1 MIFRDLIYKP
11 MKSDFKVSVII
22 PSFNEENN
30 IRPLF
35 DSLSE
40 HTKEFN
46 TEIIFIDDGSS
57 DNTLDK
63 IKELATQNKNI
74 RYISFSRN
82 FGHQNALKAGYDSAH
97 GDCVISMDA
106 DMQHPP
112 ELIPEMIRLWKQGY
126 KIVST
131 KRLQDKSLG
140 IFKRFT
146 SRLYYKILNL
156 LSEIKIESGA
166 ADFRL
171 LDKQVVTELKAINE
185 KFLFFRGLIPWLGF
199 SQIQLEYIAAER
211 FSGKTKYSFSKMLHF
226 ASNGITSFSVRP
238 LKISIY
244 LGFIIAFIAFLYI
257 LYAIY
262 IAVFTNNAI
271 TGWTSTI
278 ISVLFIGG
286 IQLIMIG
293 ILGNYLG
300 KLFMENKNRPNYII
314 KEKND

>member
-1 MIFRDLIYKP
+1 

-30 IRPLF
+30 IRPLY

-57 DNTLDK
+57 DKTLDN
-63 IKELATQNKNI
+63 IKELAAQNKNI

-82 FGHQNALKAGYDSAH
+82 FGHQNALKAGYDNAT

-106 DMQHPP
+106 DMQHPA

-146 SRLYYKILNL
+146 SKLYYKILNL

-171 LDKQVVTELKAINE
+171 LDKQVVKELQQINE

-199 SQIQLEYIAAER
+199 SQIQLEYMAAER

-226 ASNGITSFSVRP
+226 ASDGITSFSVRP

>member
-1 MIFRDLIYKP
+1 

-30 IRPLF
+30 IRPLY

-57 DNTLDK
+57 DKTLDN
-63 IKELATQNKNI
+63 IKELAAQNKNI

-82 FGHQNALKAGYDSAH
+82 FGHQNALKAGYDNAT

-106 DMQHPP
+106 DMQHPA
-112 ELIPEMIRLWKQGY
+112 ELIPEMIRLWRQGY

-146 SRLYYKILNL
+146 SKLYYKILNL

-171 LDKQVVTELKAINE
+171 LDKQVVKELQQINE

-199 SQIQLEYIAAER
+199 SQIQLEYMAAER

-226 ASNGITSFSVRP
+226 ASDGITSFSVRP

>member
-1 MIFRDLIYKP
+1 

-30 IRPLF
+30 IRPLY

-57 DNTLDK
+57 DKTLEN
-63 IKELATQNKNI
+63 IKELAAQNKNI

-82 FGHQNALKAGYDSAH
+82 FGHQNALKAGYDNAT

-106 DMQHPP
+106 DMQHPA

-146 SRLYYKILNL
+146 SKLYYKILNL

-171 LDKQVVTELKAINE
+171 LDKQVVKELQQINE

-199 SQIQLEYIAAER
+199 SQIQLEYMAAER

-226 ASNGITSFSVRP
+226 ASDGITSFSVRP

>member
-1 MIFRDLIYKP
+1 
-11 MKSDFKVSVII
+11 MKKEFKLSIII
-22 PSFNEENN
+22 PCFNEESN
-30 IRPLF
+30 IYPLYNEIF
-35 DSLSE
+35 KYIKDL
-40 HTKEFN
+40 N

-57 DNTLDK
+57 DKTLDN
-63 IKELATQNKNI
+63 IKELANQHKKVKF
-74 RYISFSRN
+74 ISFSRN
-82 FGHQNALKAGYDSAH
+82 FGHQNALKAGYDSAD

-112 ELIPEMIRLWKQGY
+112 ELITEMIRLWQKGY

-131 KRLQDKSLG
+131 KRMHDKSLG
-140 IFKRFT
+140 LIKRLT
-146 SRLYYKILNL
+146 SKLFYKILNL
-156 LSEIKIESGA
+156 FSEIKIESGA

-171 LDKQVVTELKAINE
+171 LDKQVVKELQQINE

-226 ASNGITSFSVRP
+226 ASDGITSFSVKP

-271 TGWTSTI
+271 AGWTSTI

-300 KLFMENKNRPNYII
+300 KLFMENKKRPNYII

>member
-1 MIFRDLIYKP
+1 
-11 MKSDFKVSVII
+11 MKNNFKVSVII
-22 PSFNEENN
+22 PSFNEANN
-30 IRPLF
+30 IKPLF
-35 DSLSE
+35 DAIL
-40 HTKEFN
+40 KN
-46 TEIIFIDDGSS
+46 TNGYNVEIIFIDDGSS
-57 DNTLDK
+57 DKTLEN
-63 IKELATQNKNI
+63 IKNLRSQYIDI
-74 RYISFSRN
+74 RYISFTRN
-82 FGHQNALKAGYDSAH
+82 FGHQNALKAGYDFAR

-112 ELIPEMIRLWKQGY
+112 ELITEMIHLWQQGY

-131 KRLQDKSLG
+131 KRKPTKSLSF
-140 IFKRFT
+140 FKRFT
-146 SRLYYKILNL
+146 SRLYYKILNFF
-156 LSEIKIESGA
+156 SEIKIENGSS
-166 ADFRL
+166 DFRL
-171 LDKQVVTELKAINE
+171 LDKKVVQELKKFNE
-185 KFLFFRGLIPWLGF
+185 NYLFFRGLIPWLGF
-199 SQIQLEYIAAER
+199 SQIQLEYIESQR

-226 ASNGITSFSVRP
+226 ASDGITSFSVKP

-262 IAVFTNNAI
+262 ISVFTNNAI

-300 KLFMENKNRPNYII
+300 KLFMENKKRPNYII

>member
-1 MIFRDLIYKP
+1 
-11 MKSDFKVSVII
+11 MKNDFKVSVII
-22 PSFNEENN
+22 PSFNEESN
-30 IRPLF
+30 IKPLF
-35 DSLSE
+35 DAISKN
-40 HTKEFN
+40 TKEYN
-46 TEIIFIDDGSS
+46 VELIFIDDGSS
-57 DNTLDK
+57 DKTLEN
-63 IKELATQNKNI
+63 IKNLASQSIDI
-74 RYISFSRN
+74 RYISFTRN
-82 FGHQNALKAGYDSAH
+82 FGHQNALKAGYDFAT
-97 GDCVISMDA
+97 GDCIISMDG

-112 ELIPEMIRLWKQGY
+112 ELIPEMIRLWQQGY

-131 KRLQDKSLG
+131 KRKHTKSLSF
-140 IFKRFT
+140 FKRFT
-146 SRLYYKILNL
+146 SRLYYKILNFF
-156 LSEIKIESGA
+156 SEIKIENGSS
-166 ADFRL
+166 DFRL
-171 LDKQVVTELKAINE
+171 LDKKVVQELKNFNE
-185 KFLFFRGLIPWLGF
+185 NYLFFRGLIPWLGF
-199 SQIQLEYIAAER
+199 SQIQLEYIESQR

-226 ASNGITSFSVRP
+226 ASDGITSFSVKP

-262 IAVFTNNAI
+262 ISVFTNNAI

-300 KLFMENKNRPNYII
+300 KLFMENKKRPNYII

>member
-1 MIFRDLIYKP
+1 

-30 IRPLF
+30 IKPLF
-35 DSLSE
+35 DALSS
-40 HTKEFN
+40 HTKEYD
-46 TEIIFIDDGSS
+46 TELIFVDDGST
-57 DNTLDK
+57 DKTLDK

-82 FGHQNALKAGYDSAH
+82 FGHQNALKAGYDSAE

-106 DMQHPP
+106 DMQHPA

-126 KIVST
+126 KIVSM

-146 SRLYYKILNL
+146 SKLYYKILNL

-171 LDKQVVTELKAINE
+171 LDKQVVSELKAINE

-199 SQIQLEYIAAER
+199 SQIQLEYLAAER

-226 ASNGITSFSVRP
+226 ASDGITSFSVKP
-238 LKISIY
+238 LKISVY

-262 IAVFTNNAI
+262 IAVFTENAI
-271 TGWTSTI
+271 AGWTSTI

>member
-1 MIFRDLIYKP
+1 
-11 MKSDFKVSVII
+11 MKSEYKVSVIV
-22 PSFNEENN
+22 PCYNEESN
-30 IRPLF
+30 IIPLF
-35 DSLSE
+35 NSVSE
-40 HTKEFN
+40 YTKELN
-46 TEIIFIDDGSS
+46 TEIIFIDDGS
-57 DNTLDK
+57 NDK
-63 IKELATQNKNI
+63 TFKNI
-74 RYISFSRN
+74 KTLAAQHKNVKFISFSRN
-82 FGHQNALKAGYDSAH
+82 FGHQNALKAGYDTAE

-112 ELIPEMIRLWKQGY
+112 ELIPEMINLWQKGY

-131 KRLQDKSLG
+131 KRMKDKSLG
-140 IFKRFT
+140 FLKRLT
-146 SRLYYKILNL
+146 SNLFYKILNL
-156 LSEIKIESGA
+156 FSEFKVDSGA

-171 LDKQVVTELKAINE
+171 LDKQAVDELKKINE

-211 FSGKTKYSFSKMLHF
+211 LSGKTKYSFSKMLHF
-226 ASNGITSFSVRP
+226 ASNGITSFSVKP
-238 LKISIY
+238 LKISVY
-244 LGFIIAFIAFLYI
+244 LGFVIALIAFLYI
-257 LYAIY
+257 LYAVY
-262 IAVFTNNAI
+262 IAVFTDKAI
-271 TGWTSTI
+271 AGWTSTI

>member
-1 MIFRDLIYKP
+1 
-11 MKSDFKVSVII
+11 MKNDFKVSVII
-22 PSFNEENN
+22 PSYNEENN
-30 IRPLF
+30 IKPLF
-35 DSLSE
+35 DAISKN
-40 HTKEFN
+40 TKEYN
-46 TEIIFIDDGSS
+46 VELIFIDDGSS
-57 DNTLDK
+57 DKTLEN
-63 IKELATQNKNI
+63 IKNLASQSIDI
-74 RYISFSRN
+74 RYISFTRN
-82 FGHQNALKAGYDSAH
+82 FGHQNALKAGYDFAT
-97 GDCVISMDA
+97 GDCIISMDG

-112 ELIPEMIRLWKQGY
+112 ELIPEMIRLWQQGY

-131 KRLQDKSLG
+131 KRKHTKSLSF
-140 IFKRFT
+140 FKRIT
-146 SRLYYKILNL
+146 SRLYYKILNFF
-156 LSEIKIESGA
+156 SEIKIENGSS
-166 ADFRL
+166 DFRL
-171 LDKQVVTELKAINE
+171 LDKKVVQELKNFNE
-185 KFLFFRGLIPWLGF
+185 NYLFFRGLIPWLGF
-199 SQIQLEYIAAER
+199 SQIQLEYIESQR

-226 ASNGITSFSVRP
+226 ASDGITSFSVKP

-262 IAVFTNNAI
+262 ISIFTNNAI

-300 KLFMENKNRPNYII
+300 KLFMENKKRPNYII

>member
-1 MIFRDLIYKP
+1 
-11 MKSDFKVSVII
+11 MKNDFKVSVII

-35 DSLSE
+35 DAISE
-40 HTKEFN
+40 NTKEYN
-46 TEIIFIDDGSS
+46 VELIFIDDGSS
-57 DNTLDK
+57 DKTLEN
-63 IKELATQNKNI
+63 IKSLASQYIDI
-74 RYISFSRN
+74 RYISFTRN
-82 FGHQNALKAGYDSAH
+82 FGHQNALKAGYDFAT

-112 ELIPEMIRLWKQGY
+112 ELIPEMIRLWQQGY

-131 KRLQDKSLG
+131 KRKHTKSLG
-140 IFKRFT
+140 FFKKFS

-156 LSEIKIESGA
+156 FSEIKIENGV

-171 LDKQVVTELKAINE
+171 LDKKVVQELKKLNE

-199 SQIQLEYIAAER
+199 SQIQLEYLEPQR

-226 ASNGITSFSVRP
+226 ASDGITSFSVKP

-262 IAVFTNNAI
+262 ISVFTNTAI
-271 TGWTSTI
+271 TGWASTI
-278 ISVLFIGG
+278 ISILFIGG

-300 KLFMENKNRPNYII
+300 KLFMENKKRPNYII

>member
-1 MIFRDLIYKP
+1 MYKP
-11 MKSDFKVSVII
+11 MKSDFKVSVIV
-22 PSFNEENN
+22 PCFNEENN
-30 IRPLF
+30 INPLF
-35 DSLSE
+35 ESVSKY
-40 HTKEFN
+40 TKGLV
-46 TEIIFIDDGSS
+46 TEILFVDDGSS
-57 DNTLDK
+57 DKTLDNIK
-63 IKELATQNKNI
+63 ILTNQHKNVKFL
-74 RYISFSRN
+74 SFSRN
-82 FGHQNALKAGYDSAH
+82 FGHQNALKAGYDSAD

-112 ELIPEMIRLWKQGY
+112 ELIPEMIRLWQQGY

-131 KRLQDKSLG
+131 KRMHDKSLG
-140 IFKRFT
+140 FLKRLT
-146 SRLYYKILNL
+146 SKLFYKIINL
-156 LSEIKIESGA
+156 VSEIKIESGA

-171 LDKQVVTELKAINE
+171 LDKQVVTELKEINE

-226 ASNGITSFSVRP
+226 ASDGITSFSVKP

-271 TGWTSTI
+271 AGWTSTI

-300 KLFMENKNRPNYII
+300 KLFMENKKRPNYII

>member
-1 MIFRDLIYKP
+1 
-11 MKSDFKVSVII
+11 MKSEFKVSVIV
-22 PSFNEENN
+22 PCYNEENN
-30 IRPLF
+30 IIPLF
-35 DSLSE
+35 NSVSKY
-40 HTKEFN
+40 TKELN
-46 TEIIFIDDGSS
+46 TEIIFIDDGSN
-57 DNTLDK
+57 DKTL
-63 IKELATQNKNI
+63 KNI
-74 RYISFSRN
+74 KTLADQHKNIKFISFSRN
-82 FGHQNALKAGYDSAH
+82 FGHQNALKAGYDSAE

-112 ELIPEMIRLWKQGY
+112 ELIPEMISLWQKGY

-131 KRLQDKSLG
+131 KRMKDKSLG
-140 IFKRFT
+140 FLKRIT
-146 SRLYYKILNL
+146 SNLFYKILNL
-156 LSEIKIESGA
+156 FSEFKVDSGA

-171 LDKQVVTELKAINE
+171 LDKQAVDELKKINE

-199 SQIQLEYIAAER
+199 SQIQLEYIAAKR

-226 ASNGITSFSVRP
+226 ASDGITSFSVKP
-238 LKISIY
+238 LKISVY

-257 LYAIY
+257 LYAVY
-262 IAVFTNNAI
+262 IAAFTDKAI
-271 TGWTSTI
+271 AGWTSTI

>member
-1 MIFRDLIYKP
+1 
-11 MKSDFKVSVII
+11 MKNDFKVSVII
-22 PSFNEENN
+22 PSYNEENN
-30 IRPLF
+30 IKPLF
-35 DSLSE
+35 DAISKN
-40 HTKEFN
+40 TKEYN
-46 TEIIFIDDGSS
+46 VELIFIDDGSS
-57 DNTLDK
+57 DKTLEN
-63 IKELATQNKNI
+63 IKNLASQSIDI
-74 RYISFSRN
+74 RYISFTRN
-82 FGHQNALKAGYDSAH
+82 FGHQNALKAGYDFAT
-97 GDCVISMDA
+97 GDCIISMDG

-112 ELIPEMIRLWKQGY
+112 ELIPEMIRLWQQGY

-131 KRLQDKSLG
+131 KRKHTKSLSF
-140 IFKRFT
+140 FKRFT
-146 SRLYYKILNL
+146 SRLYYKILNFF
-156 LSEIKIESGA
+156 SEIKIENGSS
-166 ADFRL
+166 DFRL
-171 LDKQVVTELKAINE
+171 LDKKVVQELKNFNE
-185 KFLFFRGLIPWLGF
+185 NYLFFRGLIPWLGF
-199 SQIQLEYIAAER
+199 SQIQLEYIESQR

-226 ASNGITSFSVRP
+226 ASDGITSFSVKP

-262 IAVFTNNAI
+262 ISVFTNNAI

-300 KLFMENKNRPNYII
+300 KLFMENKKRPNYII